1 MNKLTRTFLFIAC
14 FSVTF
19 LSAQKKEITLEE
31 IWSGAFRQEGMQS
44 LTSLNDGKHYVVQ
57 EYDRQKQEMRIDKY
71 SYETGEKVATMI
83 NSSTIEEIPYFQT
96 FELSADES
104 QAILGTSIESIYRRS
119 VRGIYYVYDLSFDKL
134 TKIDDVKIQEPHFSP
149 QGDQVAYVKDNNI
162 FVKNLTDLSTDQ
174 ITTDGEKNKM
184 INGLTDWVYEEE
196 FAFVKAYEWSLNG
209 DKIAF
214 LRFDE
219 RDVPEFSMDVYG
231 TYGKQ
236 LYPHQ
241 DTFKYPKAGE
251 DNSEVSLHIAD
262 LTSGDIEQVDLGEYE
277 YLPRL
282 KWTKKEDLVS
292 VQSMNR
298 HQDSLK
304 LHFVNTDNLSTENI
318 LTKTDDAYVE
328 VNDHLTFLEDN
339 SFIWTSEVSGWRHLY
354 HYNADGSLNDQI
366 TEGEWTVTDYYGYD
380 PDRKRVFYQ
389 SSENGSVNRGVYS
402 VKLNGRSKRDLA
414 TRNGINT
421 ADFAADYSKFINT
434 FTNIKTPKV
443 FTLQDAK
450 NGDLIRK
457 IKDNQALKDK
467 LSNYQTAEKVISSI
481 EVNDNELNLWMIKP
495 ADFDESK
502 KYPLLMYQY
511 SGPGSQEVKNR
522 FASYNDLWY
531 QMLANQGYIIAC
543 VDGRGTGLKGRDFKK
558 VTQEELGKY
567 ELEDQRAAAIQLA
580 NRSYVDS
587 QRIGI
592 WGWSYGGF
600 MAANAIFQANEVFD
614 MAISVAPVT
623 SWRFY
628 DTIYTERYM
637 TTPQENASG
646 YDENSPIT
654 HVDEFEKG
662 DFLLVHGS
670 ADDNVHLQNTMQ
682 LVEALVQANKQFD
695 WRIYPDKNHGI
706 YGGNTRL
713 HLYRLMTD
721 FIKEQL

>member
-1 MNKLTRTFLFIAC
+1 
-14 FSVTF
+14 
-19 LSAQKKEITLEE
+19 
-31 IWSGAFRQEGMQS
+31 
-44 LTSLNDGKHYVVQ
+44 
-57 EYDRQKQEMRIDKY
+57 
-71 SYETGEKVATMI
+71 
-83 NSSTIEEIPYFQT
+83 
-96 FELSADES
+96 
-104 QAILGTSIESIYRRS
+104 
-119 VRGIYYVYDLSFDKL
+119 
-134 TKIDDVKIQEPHFSP
+134 
-149 QGDQVAYVKDNNI
+149 
-162 FVKNLTDLSTDQ
+162 
-174 ITTDGEKNKM
+174 
-184 INGLTDWVYEEE
+184 
-196 FAFVKAYEWSLNG
+196 
-209 DKIAF
+209 
-214 LRFDE
+214 
-219 RDVPEFSMDVYG
+219 
-231 TYGKQ
+231 
-236 LYPHQ
+236 
-241 DTFKYPKAGE
+241 
-251 DNSEVSLHIAD
+251 
-262 LTSGDIEQVDLGEYE
+262 
-277 YLPRL
+277 
-282 KWTKKEDLVS
+282 
-292 VQSMNR
+292 MNR

-339 SFIWTSEVSGWRHLY
+339 SFIWTSEASGWRHLY
-354 HYNADGSLNDQI
+354 HYNADGSLDDQI

-587 QRIGI
+587 QQIGI